1 MSKNKGLS
9 TGLTIFI
16 SCMVIAFVF
25 AGIGVVAYKGYTEAA
40 LEASIELKNS
50 KASISIEAKKNPYKT
65 AQLDK
70 TATKKISKK
79 RNGL

>member
-1 MSKNKGLS
+1 MHGYCVR
-9 TGLTIFI
+9 F
-16 SCMVIAFVF
+16 CR
-25 AGIGVVAYKGYTEAA
+25 IGVVAYKGYTEAA

-79 RNGL
+79 EETDYKNLDS